1 MSMTLILWKAPVVHD
16 PDEAAG
22 LLQPYYDHG
31 DESAFEPSP
40 DVTAVSD
47 ELLRRFPEG
56 IEGPW
61 TDPPTDVDRVLFLS
75 IPWGADKAIIDA
87 IVELA
92 RKHELVLY
100 DPQGPDVTLPT
111 DPVDREPPPPPTV
124 GGYLRIVLIGVAAVG
139 VFWLGWRIEV
149 PILDWILMIVG
160 GFLVSVVVFLLYILL
175 FGPKD
180 DEADR
185 PAA

>member
-1 MSMTLILWKAPVVHD
+1 MSMTLILWKAPVVDD
-16 PDEAAG
+16 PDEAAR
-22 LLQPYYDHG
+22 LLQPYYDDG

-61 TDPPTDVDRVLFLS
+61 TDPPTNVDRVLFLS
-75 IPWGADKAIIDA
+75 IPWGADNAIIDA

-111 DPVDREPPPPPTV
+111 DPVEHEPAPPTTL
-124 GGYLRIVLIGVAAVG
+124 GGYLKIVLIGVAAAG
-139 VFWLGWRIEV
+139 VPRAVVLQLPEGHRRDPPHQEQQRIRSAHR
-149 PILDWILMIVG
+149 G
-160 GFLVSVVVFLLYILL
+160 
-175 FGPKD
+175 
-180 DEADR
+180 
-185 PAA
+185 